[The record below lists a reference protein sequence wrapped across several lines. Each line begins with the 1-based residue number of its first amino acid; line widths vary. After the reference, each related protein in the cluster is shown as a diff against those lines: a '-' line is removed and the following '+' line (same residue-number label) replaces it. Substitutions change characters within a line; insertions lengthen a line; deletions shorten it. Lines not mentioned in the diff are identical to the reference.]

1 MTFVRLNDPTNL
13 LLPNN
18 FRLTFKKRKLAFINK
33 NIFVLDTHEMNG
45 LISNVLYRFNETGSL
60 DKRVV
65 YSTMVREDFT
75 MASNFRYLFFVGGN
89 VNEEG

>member
-1 MTFVRLNDPTNL
+1 MLTEQVIFLNLGNNSVTFIRLSDPTSL

-33 NIFVLDTHEMNG
+33 SIFVLDTHEMNG
-45 LISNVLYRFNETGSL
+45 LISNVLYRFNEAGVL

-65 YSTMVREDFT
+65 YS
-75 MASNFRYLFFVGGN
+75 
-89 VNEEG
+89 